1 MDNTAGRI
9 VLDVSTSLGFRL
21 SPPNKY
27 TRVERALLDELQP
40 GKDAAIACCGKSS
53 TFVLADEVYA
63 QGGRLRMR
71 RAQPMFD
78 SWIRRLSL
86 FGSGRRF
93 HWRQFDRSFAF
104 TAPFTFEARDLVLLA
119 GASWNHLDLANLRR
133 LKEKIGFTLA
143 GFVYD
148 LLPIQYPSFISAE
161 GRKRYRDF
169 LFGLAEVADLVV
181 TPSDAVAVDFQNF
194 LRDHQKKMPCIAT
207 VSLGVAALSAGEGA
221 ASRRLKSAHLHKKSF
236 ALCVAPL
243 RKREH
248 LLWLYSLWSELWER
262 EKDQP
267 ILVCAGEILEPD
279 LLDLLCHDPLW
290 GQAGIFYAN
299 PSDAELHWLY
309 SRSLFCLH
317 PSFEGGL
324 GLPVRE
330 ALNHGKPCISADA
343 VSLSQMHEAL
353 SIHLPQDRAA
363 WLAEIRKLSLAVRAD
378 RCDPH
383 DLDPPASILGQILD
397 QLPLVHGISK
407 MPELDIASRSDIQAG
422 KDGTAAAALTPHVRR
437 RR

>member
-27 TRVERALLDELQP
+27 TRVERALLNELQP

-53 TFVLADEVYA
+53 TFVLVDKVHA
-63 QGGRLRMR
+63 QGGRLCVR
-71 RAQPMFD
+71 RAGSMFD
-78 SWIRRLSL
+78 SWTRRLAL
-86 FGSGRRF
+86 FGSGRSV
-93 HWRQFDRSFAF
+93 HWRPFDRSFAF
-104 TAPFTFEARDLVLLA
+104 AAPFTFEAGDLVLLA

-133 LKEKIGFTLA
+133 LKEKIGFRLA

-161 GRKRYRDF
+161 GRAQYRDF

-181 TPSDAVAVDFQNF
+181 TPSDAVAADFQNF
-194 LRDHQKKMPCIAT
+194 LRQHEKKMPCTAT
-207 VSLGVAALSAGEGA
+207 ISLAAAALSAGEGA
-221 ASRRLKSAHLHKKSF
+221 ASRRLKCDHLHKKRF

-248 LLWLYSLWSELWER
+248 LLWLYSLWSELWQKE
-262 EKDQP
+262 EDSP
-267 ILVCAGEILEPD
+267 ILVCAGAIPEPD
-279 LLDLLCHDPLW
+279 LLELLRNDPLW
-290 GQAGIFYAN
+290 RRAGIFYQN

-324 GLPVRE
+324 GLPARE

-343 VSLSQMHEAL
+343 VSPSQMHEAL
-353 SIHLPQDRAA
+353 SIHLPQDRDA
-363 WLAEIRKLSLAVRAD
+363 WLAEIQKHIVGARVDLSHSNSRS
-378 RCDPH
+378 
-383 DLDPPASILGQILD
+383 LDPPASILGQILD
-397 QLPLVHGISK
+397 QLPLVHDISK
-407 MPELDIASRSDIQAG
+407 MPEPGIASR
-422 KDGTAAAALTPHVRR
+422 
-437 RR
+437 